1 MTCQLSNIYWLSLC
15 VSSLVHCLCLFECL
29 YTLRRGIRVLL
40 FIYSV
45 GIQFTQAFVI
55 TLIKSSKLPPLCF
68 FSKFNESEPCMKRK
82 VEVINI
88 FSAVP
93 SKLQK
98 YSQQILA
105 WAICNM
111 SVTNLSFYI
120 LSLIIY
126 SLWQFYMVKLQNKQT
141 LLVQIQL
148 CQ

>member
-45 GIQFTQAFVI
+45 GIQFTQAFII
-55 TLIKSSKLPPLCF
+55 TLIQSSKLPSLYF
-68 FSKFNESEPCMKRK
+68 FSKFNESGPCMKRN
-82 VEVINI
+82 VEVISI

-93 SKLQK
+93 AKLQK

-105 WAICNM
+105 WAIYNM
-111 SVTNLSFYI
+111 SVTNLGFYI

-126 SLWQFYMVKLQNKQT
+126 SLWQLYMVKWQNKQT